1 MRLGT
6 AILWTVL
13 PIVAGAGLY
22 LLKMQVEAQEE
33 RLTSLQRQIVEARE
47 SIHVLDAEWSYLNDP
62 ARLRDEAQRLLG
74 MQPLKPAQI
83 AGFDRM
89 PFPDQPATPNL
100 SALPL
105 GEGSQPAP
113 ARRAAATKG
122 AADAK
127 QVAQADPIAAA
138 IAALADPPRRKHP

>member
-13 PIVAGAGLY
+13 PIAAGAGLY
-22 LLKMQVEAQEE
+22 MVKMQVETQEQ
-33 RLTSLQRQIVEARE
+33 RLTSLQHQIVDTRE

-62 ARLRDEAQRLLG
+62 ARLRDEASRLLA

-83 AGFDRM
+83 STIDRI
-89 PFPDQPATPNL
+89 PFPDAPAAPAL
-100 SALPL
+100 SSFAPG
-105 GEGSQPAP
+105 GESGPAP
-113 ARRAAATKG
+113 TAKSAA
-122 AADAK
+122 AK
-127 QVAQADPIAAA
+127 QVASKQVAEADPIAAA